1 LICSACTYDNP
12 ENARFCNECG
22 AALAREAA
30 CASCG
35 AVNPAGAKFCS
46 ECGASAS
53 AAASGT
59 PTPTPAPSPT
69 LPSSFAGGRYTV
81 QRFLGEGGR
90 KRVYLAHDTKLDRDV
105 AVAIIKTDGLDADGL
120 TRVRREAQAM
130 GRLGDHPHIV
140 TIHDVGDDGGPGGQR
155 RPYIVSQY
163 MAGGAV
169 DALEHPIALDRTLE
183 IAKGVCRGL
192 VHAHEHTIVHRD
204 LKPGNVWLAAD
215 GTAKI
220 GDFGLAVALDRSR
233 LTMAGMLVGT
243 VAYMPPEQAL
253 GGEATPRADLYS
265 LGCMLYEMVTGRPPF
280 VGDDPTAVISQHINQ
295 PPVAPSWLTE
305 SCPPELEELILRLLA
320 KDPGAR
326 PESAADVLSALGRV
340 DPAQKSASHSE
351 SNVLDRLARGVFVG
365 RDGELERLRKAFDEA
380 FVGRG
385 SMVMLVGEPGIGKTR
400 AAQELETYAR
410 MRGAQVLW
418 GRAHESSGAPAYWPW
433 MQVGNSY
440 TSSNDPTLL
449 NDDMQGKAPE
459 LVRLFPWL
467 RQGLNVG
474 EPEQLADPEAAQ
486 FRLFDAYATFVR
498 AMSNRAPLLI
508 ALDDL
513 HWADKP
519 SLLLLEY
526 VARELARLRVLIVC
540 TYRDTDLSRTHPLS
554 EALAVLNR
562 EAGFQRVVLRGLSR
576 DEVAGYISAVANVT
590 PKPELLDRIFEETE
604 GNPFFLSEVVNLLTQ
619 EGKLTESVSDI
630 AVPDGVREALGRRLD
645 RISEE
650 ANELLQ
656 VAAVV
661 GREFAYDMLTLL
673 GERDEDTLLRLIEEA
688 LEARVIEEMG
698 QPGRYRFTH
707 ALMQETLLDE
717 LSTTRRV
724 RIHGQVGEALE
735 RRWGARADERAT
747 RLAVHFVEAAML
759 SPRHAARAV
768 HYAKLAAQQA
778 EAQFAWDVAARHYES
793 CLALVS
799 EAEDA
804 LGEDE
809 AALLTALGVCARS
822 DGEWRAG
829 WRSLMRAITIH
840 GERGD
845 VVSLARATLEAL
857 LIDAPPARQLALIQ
871 DALAALGDG
880 DPYLEARLLGRLT
893 YPSWEDTLG
902 MEEVSRFR
910 QRAEAL
916 ADAHGFEDVKAQLSA
931 NDAARSFGLGD
942 FERAAALNGQAY
954 ELFARLGRPNE
965 AAQSLFTRANNILMQ
980 GRLDEGKAAMER
992 AFAYGREHHIRWF
1005 EDNGAALL
1013 AALMVA
1019 RCDFAG
1025 FEALAE
1031 ERAGDVG
1038 YPIPLLKAWRAQA
1051 EGDHERA
1058 LSLLPDPAVAG
1069 GFPFYL
1075 RHILSARARVMFNA
1089 GRVEQAQ
1096 QEFLRLRETMEGVQ
1110 GPIGFDYLDEAL
1122 PHLADDTFIE
1132 AYETRR
1138 RRFIDAPTPWVYDTI
1153 AGGCSLRVFADVV
1166 LHRGLVDEAAEHYQR
1181 SLEWCERERLP
1192 IEAGRCLQG
1201 LAEVAD
1207 RRGERAEALQLL
1219 DRAAALFQ
1227 QHGARLYLDRV
1238 IARKLDLQGISSSDI
1253 HTSIDAVAAA
1263 VQTQHP
1269 DLRPQAAPDGTVTIM
1284 FSDIEG
1290 STEKT
1295 EQLGDTKWMEV
1306 LRGHNAIIREQLK
1319 AHDGFEVKSEGDGFM
1334 LAFQSARKAI
1344 QCAIDIQK
1352 AMSATPVGAHHD
1364 APGAGET
1371 PSPDHPEEAKGHLEG
1386 QIRVRMGLHTG
1397 EVIKEGDDFFG
1408 KHVNLAA
1415 RVAGKASG
1423 GEILASALLRELTAS
1438 GGDIA
1443 FGEPRTVEF
1452 KGLTGEH
1459 QVWPV
1464 EWVES

>member
-1 LICSACTYDNP
+1 LRCPSCNHENRQGATFCEGCGASLALVCSKCQAQLRSS
-12 ENARFCNECG
+12 ARFCD
-22 AALAREAA
+22 
-30 CASCG
+30 SCG
-35 AVNPAGAKFCS
+35 QGVDEPS
-46 ECGASAS
+46 VQD
-53 AAASGT
+53 
-59 PTPTPAPSPT
+59 APIPVRSPT
-69 LPSSFAGGRYTV
+69 LPASFANGRYTV
-81 QRFLGEGGR
+81 KRFLGEGGR
-90 KRVYLAHDTKLDRDV
+90 KKVYLAHDEKLDRDV
-105 AVAIIKTDGLDADGL
+105 AVAVIKTEGLDAGGL

-140 TIHDVGDDGGPGGQR
+140 TIHDVGDDQGQ
-155 RPYIVSQY
+155 PYIVSQY

-169 DALEHPIALDRTLE
+169 DALDHPIPLEQTLE

-192 VHAHEHTIVHRD
+192 AHAHANGIVHRD

-220 GDFGLAVALDRSR
+220 GDFGLAVSLDRSR

-253 GGEATPRADLYS
+253 GGETTPRADLYS

-280 VGDDPTAVISQHINQ
+280 VGNDPTAVISQHINQ
-295 PPVAPSWLTE
+295 PPVAPSWLSE
-305 SCPPELEELILRLLA
+305 HCPPELEEVILRLLA
-320 KDPGAR
+320 KDPGER
-326 PESAADVLSALGRV
+326 PETAADVLSALERV

-365 RDGELERLRKAFDEA
+365 RERELDRLRKAFDEA
-380 FVGRG
+380 FAGRG

-433 MQVGNSY
+433 MQVGNTY
-440 TSSNDPTLL
+440 SSANDPALL
-449 NDDMQGKAPE
+449 ADDMQGKGPE

-526 VARELARLRVLIVC
+526 VARELARMRVLIVC

-576 DEVAGYISAVANVT
+576 EEVGGYISAVANLT

-661 GREFAYDMLTLL
+661 GREFPYETLTLL
-673 GERDEDTLLRLIEEA
+673 GERGEDTLLGLIEEA

-735 RRWGARADERAT
+735 KRWGARADERAT
-747 RLAVHFVEAAML
+747 RLAVHFVEAAMV

-768 HYAKLAAQQA
+768 HYAKLAGQQA

-799 EAEDA
+799 EAADA

-809 AALLTALGVCARS
+809 AALLTRLGICSRN

-829 WRSLMRAITIH
+829 WRSLMRAVSLYR
-840 GERGD
+840 ERGD
-845 VVSLARATLEAL
+845 TAGMARSTLEAL
-857 LIDAPPARQLALIQ
+857 LIDAPPARQFALIQ
-871 DALAALGDG
+871 DALAGLGDG
-880 DPYLEARLLGRLT
+880 EPYLEAQLLARLSYGDLGEHLVAG
-893 YPSWEDTLG
+893 EG
-902 MEEVSRFR
+902 KGIA
-910 QRAEAL
+910 QRATQL
-916 ADAHGFEDVKAQLSA
+916 AEAHGFQDVQAMLLAGDGVRAFAAGDYDRSVALS
-931 NDAARSFGLGD
+931 
-942 FERAAALNGQAY
+942 GQAY
-954 ELFARLGRPNE
+954 ELFARLGRPTE
-965 AAQSLFTRANNILMQ
+965 AARALFFGASYILVS
-980 GRLDEGKAAMER
+980 GRLDEGKVAMER
-992 AFAYGREHHIRWF
+992 AFDYAHEHHIRWF
-1005 EDNGAALL
+1005 EDNSAAML
-1013 AALMVA
+1013 AAVMVA
-1019 RCDFAG
+1019 RCDFTG
-1025 FEALAE
+1025 FETLAE
-1031 ERAGDVG
+1031 ERASDVS
-1038 YPIPLLKAWRAQA
+1038 YPIPLLKAWRA
-1051 EGDHERA
+1051 EVRGDHQRA
-1058 LSLLPDPAVAG
+1058 MTLLPDPAVAG
-1069 GFPFYL
+1069 GFPLYL
-1075 RHILSARARVMFNA
+1075 SHILAGRARVMFNA
-1089 GRVEQAQ
+1089 SRIEDAQ
-1096 QEFLRLRETMEGVQ
+1096 QEFTKVREAMTATGSAAIYDGVSIQ
-1110 GPIGFDYLDEAL
+1110 INALNLLDEAL
-1122 PHLADDTFIE
+1122 PHLADDVFME
-1132 AYETRR
+1132 AAEKFARGR
-1138 RRFIDAPTPWVYDTI
+1138 VGAPTFDLITARCHGRI
-1153 AGGCSLRVFADVV
+1153 DGDIL
-1166 LHRGLVDEAAEHYQR
+1166 LNRGSVDEAAEAYRQ

-1201 LAEVAD
+1201 LAEVSE
-1207 RRGERAEALQLL
+1207 RRGDVAEALQLL

-1238 IARKLDLQGISSSDI
+1238 ITRKLELQGIASIDT
-1253 HTSIDAVAAA
+1253 HTSIDRVTASVERERPEIS
-1263 VQTQHP
+1263 VHP
-1269 DLRPQAAPDGTVTIM
+1269 APDGTVTIM

-1290 STEKT
+1290 STAMADR
-1295 EQLGDTKWMEV
+1295 LGDKRFMEV
-1306 LRGHNAIIREQLK
+1306 LREHNAIVREQVK
-1319 AHDGFEVKSEGDGFM
+1319 AHGGFEVKSEGDGFM
-1334 LAFQSARKAI
+1334 VAFQSAGKALA
-1344 QCAIDIQK
+1344 CASAIQK
-1352 AMSATPVGAHHD
+1352 ALLARNDSTAEPV
-1364 APGAGET
+1364 
-1371 PSPDHPEEAKGHLEG
+1371 K
-1386 QIRVRMGLHTG
+1386 VRMGLHAG
-1397 EVIKEGDDFFG
+1397 EVIKEGEDFFG
-1408 KHVNLAA
+1408 RNVIMAA
-1415 RVAGKASG
+1415 RVASQANG
-1423 GEILASALLRELTAS
+1423 GEILASSVLKALLS
-1438 GGDIA
+1438 GSEVTWGSS
-1443 FGEPRTVEF
+1443 RTVAL
-1452 KGLTGEH
+1452 KGLSGEH
-1459 QVWPV
+1459 EIWAV
-1464 EWVES
+1464 EWS

>member
-1 LICSACTYDNP
+1 LSADP
-12 ENARFCNECG
+12 G
-22 AALAREAA
+22 AARR
-30 CASCG
+30 
-35 AVNPAGAKFCS
+35 
-46 ECGASAS
+46 
-53 AAASGT
+53 
-59 PTPTPAPSPT
+59 PTPQPSPA
-69 LPSSFAGGRYTV
+69 LPASFAGGRYEV
-81 QRFLGEGGR
+81 RRFLGEGGR

-105 AVAIIKTDGLDADGL
+105 AVAVIKTEGLDADGL

-140 TIHDVGDDGGPGGQR
+140 TIHDVGDESGQ
-155 RPYIVSQY
+155 PYIVSQY

-169 DALEHPIALDRTLE
+169 DALKHPIALEQTLE

-192 VHAHEHTIVHRD
+192 AHAHANGIVHRD

-220 GDFGLAVALDRSR
+220 GDFGLAVSLDRSR

-253 GGEATPRADLYS
+253 GGETTQRADLYS

-305 SCPPELEELILRLLA
+305 SCPPELEEVILRLLA
-320 KDPGAR
+320 KDPGER
-326 PESAADVLSALGRV
+326 PESAADVLSALERV

-365 RDGELERLRKAFDEA
+365 RDRELDRLRKAFDEA
-380 FVGRG
+380 FAGRG

-433 MQVGNSY
+433 TQVGNNY
-440 TSSNDPTLL
+440 ASSNDLTLL
-449 NDDMQGKAPE
+449 TDDMQGKGPE

-486 FRLFDAYATFVR
+486 FRFFDAYASFVR

-576 DEVAGYISAVANVT
+576 DEVAAYIRAVANLT

-661 GREFAYDMLTLL
+661 GREFAYDTLTLL
-673 GERDEDTLLRLIEEA
+673 GERDEDALLRLIEEA

-809 AALLTALGVCARS
+809 AALLTSLGMCSRN

-829 WRSLMRAITIH
+829 WRSLMRAISIH
-840 GERGD
+840 RERGNAAGM
-845 VVSLARATLEAL
+845 ARVTLEAL
-857 LIDAPPARQLALIQ
+857 LIDAPPARELALIQ

-880 DPYLEARLLGRLT
+880 DPYLEARLLARLT
-893 YPSWEDTLG
+893 SREYAKALGTEDGTS
-902 MEEVSRFR
+902 VR
-910 QRAEAL
+910 QRASAL
-916 ADAHGFEDVKAQLSA
+916 VDAHGFEDVQAQLLAS
-931 NDAARSFGLGD
+931 DAS
-942 FERAAALNGQAY
+942 RAAAVRDFDRAADLYGQAY
-954 ELFARLGRPNE
+954 ESFARLSRPPE
-965 AAQSLFTRANNILMQ
+965 AARMLFSRATYVLIP
-980 GRLDEGKAAMER
+980 GRLDEGKAAAER
-992 AFAYGREHHIRWF
+992 AFAYAREHHIRWF
-1005 EDNGAALL
+1005 EDNSAAFL
-1013 AALMVA
+1013 AALMIA

-1025 FEALAE
+1025 FETLAE
-1031 ERAGDVG
+1031 DRAGDVS
-1038 YPIPLLKAWRAQA
+1038 YPIPLLKAWRAEV

-1058 LSLLPDPAVAG
+1058 LNLLPDPAIAG
-1069 GFPFYL
+1069 GFPLYL
-1075 RHILSARARVMFNA
+1075 SHILAARTRVMFNA
-1089 GRVEQAQ
+1089 GHIEQAR
-1096 QEFLRLRETMEGVQ
+1096 QEFTRMLEAMQGRLVTTEGTVL
-1110 GPIGFDYLDEAL
+1110 GYLDEAL
-1122 PHLADDTFIE
+1122 PHLADDAIMDE
-1132 AYETRR
+1132 AMRR
-1138 RRFIDAPTPWVYDTI
+1138 WRDAPTPTFYDLV
-1153 AGGCSLRVFADVV
+1153 AARCSDRIFADIA
-1166 LHRGLVDEAAEHYQR
+1166 LHRGLVDDAAESYRR
-1181 SLEWCERERLP
+1181 SLAWCERERLP

-1201 LAEVAD
+1201 LAEVSE

-1238 IARKLDLQGISSSDI
+1238 IARKLELQGISSSDI
-1253 HTSIDAVAAA
+1253 HTSIDRVTAS
-1263 VQTQHP
+1263 VQRERPEISVHP
-1269 DLRPQAAPDGTVTIM
+1269 APDGTVTIM

-1290 STEKT
+1290 STQLT
-1295 EQLGDTKWMEV
+1295 ERLGDQRWMDV
-1306 LRGHNAIIREQLK
+1306 LREHNTIVREQLK
-1319 AHDGFEVKSEGDGFM
+1319 SHDGFEVKSEGDGFM
-1334 LAFQSARKAI
+1334 VAFQSAGKALA
-1344 QCAIDIQK
+1344 CASAIQK
-1352 AMSATPVGAHHD
+1352 ALAVRNARVGAPPGVGGGVGGA
-1364 APGAGET
+1364 APRGGTGT
-1371 PSPDHPEEAKGHLEG
+1371 PSFEPV
-1386 QIRVRMGLHTG
+1386 RVRIGLHAG
-1397 EVIKEGDDFFG
+1397 EVIKEGEDFFG
-1408 KHVNLAA
+1408 RNVIMAA
-1415 RVAGKASG
+1415 RVASQASG
-1423 GEILASALLRELTAS
+1423 GEILTSAVLKALLQGSDVTWGPSRVVAL
-1438 GGDIA
+1438 
-1443 FGEPRTVEF
+1443 
-1452 KGLTGEH
+1452 KGLSGEH
-1459 QVWPV
+1459 EIWAV
-1464 EWVES
+1464 EWAS

>member
-1 LICSACTYDNP
+1 
-12 ENARFCNECG
+12 
-22 AALAREAA
+22 
-30 CASCG
+30 
-35 AVNPAGAKFCS
+35 V
-46 ECGASAS
+46 
-53 AAASGT
+53 
-59 PTPTPAPSPT
+59 
-69 LPSSFAGGRYTV
+69 GGRYAV
-81 QRFLGEGGR
+81 KGFLGEGGR

-105 AVAIIKTDGLDADGL
+105 AVAIIKTDGLDAGGL

-140 TIHDVGDDGGPGGQR
+140 TIHDVGDESGQ
-155 RPYIVSQY
+155 PYIVSQY

-169 DALEHPIALDRTLE
+169 DALEHPIPLERTLE

-192 VHAHEHTIVHRD
+192 AHAHANGIVHRD

-253 GGEATPRADLYS
+253 GGEATQRADFYS
-265 LGCMLYEMVTGRPPF
+265 LGCMLYEMITGRPPF
-280 VGDDPTAVISQHINQ
+280 VGNDPTAVISQHINQ

-305 SCPPELEELILRLLA
+305 HCPPELEEVILRLLA
-320 KDPGAR
+320 KDPGER
-326 PESAADVLSALGRV
+326 PESAADVLSALERV

-365 RDGELERLRKAFDEA
+365 RERELDRLRKAFDEA
-380 FVGRG
+380 FSGRG

-433 MQVGNSY
+433 MQVGNNY
-440 TSSNDPTLL
+440 ASSNDLTLL
-449 NDDMQGKAPE
+449 IPDMQEKGPE

-498 AMSNRAPLLI
+498 AISNRAPLLI

-576 DEVAGYISAVANVT
+576 EEVAGYINAVANLT

-661 GREFAYDMLTLL
+661 GREFPYDTLTLL
-673 GERDEDTLLRLIEEA
+673 GERNDDALLRLIEEA

-747 RLAVHFVEAAML
+747 RLAVHFVEAAMV

-778 EAQFAWDVAARHYES
+778 EAQFAWDVAARHYEH

-809 AALLTALGVCARS
+809 AALLTALGICSRN

-829 WRSLMRAITIH
+829 WRSLMRAISIYR
-840 GERGD
+840 ERGD
-845 VVSLARATLEAL
+845 AANMAHVTLEAL

-871 DALAALGDG
+871 DALAVLGDG
-880 DPYLEARLLGRLT
+880 DPSLEARLLGCLT
-893 YPSWEDTLG
+893 SPEFAALVDKETG
-902 MEEVSRFR
+902 RAAE
-910 QRAEAL
+910 QRAAAL
-916 ADAHGFEDVKAQLSA
+916 ADAHGLEDVKAQLLV
-931 NDAARSFGLGD
+931 NDASRSFGLAE
-942 FERAAALNGQAY
+942 FERSAALYGQGY

-965 AAQSLFTRANNILMQ
+965 AAKSLWFGATSFLVA
-980 GRLDEGKAAMER
+980 GRLDEGKEATEQT
-992 AFAYGREHHIRWF
+992 FAYAREHRIRWF
-1005 EDNGAALL
+1005 ENNSAAYL
-1013 AALMVA
+1013 AGLMVA
-1019 RCDFAG
+1019 RCDFTG

-1038 YPIPLLKAWRAQA
+1038 YPIPLLKAWRAQVA
-1051 EGDHERA
+1051 GDHERA
-1058 LSLLPDPAVAG
+1058 LNLLPDPAVAG
-1069 GFPFYL
+1069 GFPMYL
-1075 RHILSARARVMFNA
+1075 SHILGARARVMLNA
-1089 GRVEQAQ
+1089 GRVEEAR
-1096 QEFLRLRETMEGVQ
+1096 QEFTRLREVPQATSSVSEL
-1110 GPIGFDYLDEAL
+1110 DYLDEAL
-1122 PHLADDTFIE
+1122 PHLADDAFIE
-1132 AYETRR
+1132 AAEKLLHRGHT
-1138 RRFIDAPTPWVYDTI
+1138 AATPALYDPI
-1153 AGGCSLRVFADVV
+1153 AAMCTDRIFADIV
-1166 LHRGLVDEAAEHYQR
+1166 LHRGSVDEAAEHYQR
-1181 SLEWCERERLP
+1181 SLAWCERERLP

-1201 LAEVAD
+1201 LAEVSEC
-1207 RRGERAEALQLL
+1207 RGERAEALQLL

-1238 IARKLDLQGISSSDI
+1238 IARKLDLQGIASSDI
-1253 HTSIDAVAAA
+1253 HTSIDAVAAS
-1263 VQTQHP
+1263 VQRERPEISVHP
-1269 DLRPQAAPDGTVTIM
+1269 APDGTVTIM

-1290 STEKT
+1290 STAIADR
-1295 EQLGDTKWMEV
+1295 LGDKRFMEV
-1306 LRGHNAIIREQLK
+1306 LREHNAIIRKQVK
-1319 AHDGFEVKSEGDGFM
+1319 SHGGFEVKSEGDGFM
-1334 LAFQSARKAI
+1334 VAFQSAGKALACATAI
-1344 QCAIDIQK
+1344 QKVLAERNE
-1352 AMSATPVGAHHD
+1352 SAEEPV
-1364 APGAGET
+1364 
-1371 PSPDHPEEAKGHLEG
+1371 K
-1386 QIRVRMGLHTG
+1386 VRMGLHAG
-1397 EVIKEGDDFFG
+1397 EVIKEGEDFFG
-1408 KHVNLAA
+1408 RNVIMAA
-1415 RVAGKASG
+1415 RVASQAHG
-1423 GEILASALLRELTAS
+1423 GEILASSVLKALVEGS
-1438 GGDIA
+1438 DVSW
-1443 FGEPRTVEF
+1443 GEKRTVPL
-1452 KGLTGEH
+1452 KGLSGEH
-1459 QVWPV
+1459 EIWAVNW
-1464 EWVES
+1464 SSL

>member
-1 LICSACTYDNP
+1 MRCVSCGHDNP
-12 ENARFCNECG
+12 GEASFCMKCGAKVESGCPECG
-22 AALAREAA
+22 KSNVPEAA
-30 CASCG
+30 FCISCG
-35 AVNPAGAKFCS
+35 ASLTPAPRPAP
-46 ECGASAS
+46 ASAP
-53 AAASGT
+53 T
-59 PTPTPAPSPT
+59 PTPTPA
-69 LPSSFAGGRYTV
+69 LPASFAGGRYDV
-81 QRFLGEGGR
+81 RSFLGEGGR
-90 KRVYLAHDTKLDRDV
+90 KKVYLAHDTKLERDV
-105 AVAIIKTDGLDADGL
+105 AVSVIKTEGLDSDGL

-140 TIHDVGDDGGPGGQR
+140 TIHDVGDDHGQ
-155 RPYIVSQY
+155 PYIVSQY

-169 DALEHPIALDRTLE
+169 DALEHPIPLERTLE

-192 VHAHEHTIVHRD
+192 AHAHSNGVVHRD

-253 GGEATPRADLYS
+253 GGETTQRADLYS

-280 VGDDPTAVISQHINQ
+280 VGNDPTAVISQHINQ
-295 PPVAPSWLTE
+295 PPVAPSWLSE
-305 SCPPELEELILRLLA
+305 SCPPELEEVILRLLA

-326 PESAADVLSALGRV
+326 PESAADVMSALERV

-365 RDGELERLRKAFDEA
+365 RERELDRLRKAFDEA
-380 FVGRG
+380 FAGRG

-410 MRGAQVLW
+410 MRGGQVLW

-440 TSSNDPTLL
+440 TSANDPTVLTP
-449 NDDMQGKAPE
+449 DMQGKAPE

-467 RQGLNVG
+467 RDVQNVA

-498 AMSNRAPLLI
+498 AMSNQAPLLI

-526 VARELARLRVLIVC
+526 VARELARMRALIVC

-576 DEVAGYISAVANVT
+576 EEVADYITAVANLT

-673 GERDEDTLLRLIEEA
+673 GDRDADTLLRLIEEA

-698 QPGRYRFTH
+698 QAGRYRFTH

-735 RRWGARADERAT
+735 KRWGARADERAT

-778 EAQFAWDVAARHYES
+778 EAQFAWDVAARHYEH

-799 EAEDA
+799 EAADA

-809 AALLTALGVCARS
+809 AALLTRLGICSRN
-822 DGEWRAG
+822 DGEWRGG
-829 WRSLMRAITIH
+829 WRSLMRAISLYRD
-840 GERGD
+840 RGD
-845 VVSLARATLEAL
+845 ATGLARVTLEAL
-857 LIDAPPARQLALIQ
+857 LIYAPLPRQFALIQ
-871 DALAALGDG
+871 DALAALGEG
-880 DPYLEARLLGRLT
+880 DPYLQARLFSHLT
-893 YPSWEDTLG
+893 GPEFDTMG
-902 MEEVSRFR
+902 DMETGLAA
-910 QRAEAL
+910 QRAAAL
-916 ADAHGFEDVKAQLSA
+916 ADTHAFEDVKARLLA
-931 NDAARSFGLGD
+931 TDAARAFFGGD
-942 FERAAALNGQAY
+942 FDRAAALHGQAN
-954 ELFARLGRPNE
+954 ELFARLGRPAE
-965 AAQSLFTRANNILMQ
+965 AAEALWYRANAILSP
-980 GRLDEGKAAMER
+980 GRLDEGKAAMEQ
-992 AFAYGREHHIRWF
+992 AFAYAREHHIRWY
-1005 EDNGAALL
+1005 ENNSAALL
-1013 AALMVA
+1013 ATLMVA

-1025 FEALAE
+1025 FETLAE
-1031 ERAGDVG
+1031 ARAADVG
-1038 YPIPLLKAWRAQA
+1038 YPIPLLQA
-1051 EGDHERA
+1051 RLAEMQGEHERA
-1058 LSLLPDPAVAG
+1058 LNLLPDPAVAG
-1069 GFPFYL
+1069 GFPMYL
-1075 RHILSARARVMFNA
+1075 CHVLSGRARVLFNA
-1089 GRVEQAQ
+1089 GRVEQAR
-1096 QEFLRLRETMEGVQ
+1096 QEFTRLREVMQGSPTSRTYDGVALD
-1110 GPIGFDYLDEAL
+1110 GGSVVFGYLDEAL
-1122 PHLADDTFIE
+1122 PHLADDAFIE
-1132 AYETRR
+1132 AVAQNLTRWQ
-1138 RRFIDAPTPWVYDTI
+1138 DTPTPAMYDTL
-1153 AGGCSLRVFADVV
+1153 GGTSSQRVYADVL
-1166 LHRGLVDEAAEHYQR
+1166 LHRGLVDEAAEAYRR

-1192 IEAGRCLQG
+1192 IETGRCLQG
-1201 LAEVAD
+1201 LAEVAE
-1207 RRGERAEALQLL
+1207 RRGDRAEALQNL

-1227 QHGARLYLDRV
+1227 QHGARLYLNRV
-1238 IARKLDLQGISSSDI
+1238 IARKLELQGI
-1253 HTSIDAVAAA
+1253 TSIDVNTSIDRLTAS
-1263 VQTQHP
+1263 VQSERPEISVHP
-1269 DLRPQAAPDGTVTIM
+1269 APDGTVTIM

-1290 STEKT
+1290 STQLT
-1295 EQLGDTKWMEV
+1295 ERLGDKAWMEV
-1306 LRGHNAIIREQLK
+1306 LREHNAIVREPLK
-1319 AHDGFEVKSEGDGFM
+1319 VHGGFEVKSEGDGFM
-1334 LAFQSARKAI
+1334 IAFQSARGGVDCAVEI
-1344 QCAIDIQK
+1344 QRALAARNQT
-1352 AMSATPVGAHHD
+1352 AAEPV
-1364 APGAGET
+1364 
-1371 PSPDHPEEAKGHLEG
+1371 S
-1386 QIRVRMGLHTG
+1386 VRMGLHAG
-1397 EVIKEGDDFFG
+1397 EMVKEGQDFFG
-1408 KHVNLAA
+1408 KNVIMAN
-1415 RVAGKASG
+1415 RVAGQAKG
-1423 GEILASALLRELTAS
+1423 GEILTSGALKSLVPGSEVAW
-1438 GGDIA
+1438 
-1443 FGEPRTVEF
+1443 GEKRTVAL
-1452 KGLTGEH
+1452 KGLSGEH
-1459 QVWPV
+1459 EVWAV
-1464 EWVES
+1464 EWSK

>member
-1 LICSACTYDNP
+1 VVK
-12 ENARFCNECG
+12 G
-22 AALAREAA
+22 
-30 CASCG
+30 
-35 AVNPAGAKFCS
+35 
-46 ECGASAS
+46 
-53 AAASGT
+53 
-59 PTPTPAPSPT
+59 
-69 LPSSFAGGRYTV
+69 
-81 QRFLGEGGR
+81 FLGEGGR
-90 KRVYLAHDTKLDRDV
+90 KKVYLAHDEKLDRDV
-105 AVAIIKTDGLDADGL
+105 AVAMIKTDGLDADGL

-140 TIHDVGDDGGPGGQR
+140 TIHDVGDDQGQ
-155 RPYIVSQY
+155 PYIVSQY

-169 DALEHPIALDRTLE
+169 DALEHPIPLERTLG
-183 IAKGVCRGL
+183 IAKGACRGL
-192 VHAHEHTIVHRD
+192 AHAHANGIVHRD

-253 GGEATPRADLYS
+253 GGETTPRADLYS

-280 VGDDPTAVISQHINQ
+280 VGNDPTAVISQHINQ

-305 SCPPELEELILRLLA
+305 SCPPELEEVILRLLA

-326 PESAADVLSALGRV
+326 PESAADVLSALERV

-365 RDGELERLRKAFDEA
+365 RERELDRLRKAFDEA
-380 FVGRG
+380 LSGRG

-433 MQVGNSY
+433 MQVGNSFA
-440 TSSNDPTLL
+440 SSNDLTLL
-449 NDDMQGKAPE
+449 IPDMQNKGPE

-467 RQGLNVG
+467 RQGLNVA

-486 FRLFDAYATFVR
+486 FRFFDAYATFVR

-513 HWADKP
+513 HWADKT

-526 VARELARLRVLIVC
+526 VARELARMRVLIVC

-562 EAGFQRVVLRGLSR
+562 EAGFQRVVLRGLTR
-576 DEVAGYISAVANVT
+576 EEVADYIRAVANLT
-590 PKPELLDRIFEETE
+590 PKPELADRIFEETE

-673 GERDEDTLLRLIEEA
+673 GERDEDALLHLIEEA

-698 QPGRYRFTH
+698 QAGRYRFTH

-747 RLAVHFVEAAML
+747 RLAVHFVEAAMV

-768 HYAKLAAQQA
+768 RYAKLAAQQA
-778 EAQFAWDVAARHYES
+778 EAQFAWDVAARHYEH

-809 AALLTALGVCARS
+809 AALLTALGISSRN

-829 WRSLMRAITIH
+829 WRSLMRAVSLYK
-840 GERGD
+840 ERGD
-845 VVSLARATLEAL
+845 AASAARSTLEAL
-857 LIDAPPARQLALIQ
+857 LIDAPPARQIALIQ
-871 DALAALGDG
+871 DALSVLGDG
-880 DPYLEARLLGRLT
+880 EPYLEARLLGSL
-893 YPSWEDTLG
+893 SGWVVSLG
-902 MEEVSRFR
+902 AEEADSAR
-910 QRAEAL
+910 QRAAAL
-916 ADAHGFEDVKAQLSA
+916 ADAHGFEDVQAQLLA
-931 NDAARSFGLGD
+931 TDASRAFSLAE
-942 FERAAALNGQAY
+942 FERAAALNQQAHQ
-954 ELFARLGRPNE
+954 LFARLGRPNE
-965 AAQSLFTRANNILMQ
+965 AAQALFFRANSVLVP
-980 GRLDEGKAAMER
+980 GLLDEGKAAMEQ
-992 AFAYGREHHIRWF
+992 AFAYAREHHIRWY
-1005 EDNGAALL
+1005 ENNSAALL
-1013 AALMVA
+1013 AALMIA

-1038 YPIPLLKAWRAQA
+1038 YPIPLLKAWRAEV
-1051 EGDHERA
+1051 EGDHEGA
-1058 LSLLPDPAVAG
+1058 LNLLPDPAVAG
-1069 GFPFYL
+1069 GFPVYL
-1075 RHILSARARVMFNA
+1075 SHILAARARVNFNA
-1089 GRVEQAQ
+1089 GRIAQAR
-1096 QEFLRLRETMEGVQ
+1096 QEFTRLREVLEGIT
-1110 GPIGFDYLDEAL
+1110 GGGAPDYLDEAL
-1122 PHLADDTFIE
+1122 PHLADDALIE
-1132 AYETRR
+1132 ATEKNMRR
-1138 RRFIDAPTPWVYDTI
+1138 WHEAATLSFFDPIV
-1153 AGGCSLRVFADVV
+1153 GCCTHRIFADIL
-1166 LHRGLVDEAAEHYQR
+1166 LHRGLVDEAGECHRR
-1181 SLEWCERERLP
+1181 SLAWCEREGLP

-1201 LAEVAD
+1201 LAEVAE

-1238 IARKLDLQGISSSDI
+1238 IAKKVDLQGISSSDMS
-1253 HTSIDAVAAA
+1253 TSIDRVTAS
-1263 VQTQHP
+1263 VQRDRPEISVHP
-1269 DLRPQAAPDGTVTIM
+1269 APDGTVTIM

-1290 STEKT
+1290 STQLT
-1295 EQLGDTKWMEV
+1295 ERLGDKAWMEV
-1306 LRGHNAIIREQLK
+1306 LKEHNAIVRKQIK
-1319 AHDGFEVKSEGDGFM
+1319 AHSGFEVKSEGDGFM
-1334 LAFQSARKAI
+1334 VAFQSAGKALV
-1344 QCAIDIQK
+1344 CASAIQK
-1352 AMSATPVGAHHD
+1352 ALAGRNTRVGASLGD
-1364 APGAGET
+1364 GGGEGGAAPGAGAGE
-1371 PSPDHPEEAKGHLEG
+1371 KVM
-1386 QIRVRMGLHTG
+1386 VRMGLHAG
-1397 EVIKEGDDFFG
+1397 EVIKEGEDFFG
-1408 KHVNLAA
+1408 RNVIMAA
-1415 RVAGKASG
+1415 RVAAQAKG
-1423 GEILASALLRELTAS
+1423 GEILVSAVLKALVQGS
-1438 GGDIA
+1438 DIPWGDS
-1443 FGEPRTVEF
+1443 RTVAL
-1452 KGLTGEH
+1452 KGLSGEH
-1459 QVWPV
+1459 EIWAV
-1464 EWVES
+1464 EWDSR

>member
-1 LICSACTYDNP
+1 MCRAPLA
-12 ENARFCNECG
+12 G
-22 AALAREAA
+22 AEAA
-30 CASCG
+30 PPPS
-35 AVNPAGAKFCS
+35 
-46 ECGASAS
+46 
-53 AAASGT
+53 T
-59 PTPTPAPSPT
+59 PTPKPAPSPA
-69 LPSSFAGGRYTV
+69 LPASFAGGRYV
-81 QRFLGEGGR
+81 VKGFLGEGGR
-90 KRVYLAHDTKLDRDV
+90 KKVYLAHDEKLDRDV
-105 AVAIIKTDGLDADGL
+105 AVAVIKTEGLDAGGL
-120 TRVRREAQAM
+120 ARVRREAQAM

-140 TIHDVGDDGGPGGQR
+140 TIHDVGDDQGQ
-155 RPYIVSQY
+155 PYIVSQY

-169 DALEHPIALDRTLE
+169 DALEHPIPLERTLE

-192 VHAHEHTIVHRD
+192 AHAHANGVVHRD

-253 GGEATPRADLYS
+253 GGETTPRADLYS

-280 VGDDPTAVISQHINQ
+280 VGNDPTAVISQHINQ
-295 PPVAPSWLTE
+295 PPVAPSWLSE
-305 SCPPELEELILRLLA
+305 QCPPELEEVILRLLA
-320 KDPGAR
+320 KDPRER
-326 PESAADVLSALGRV
+326 PESAADVVSALECV

-365 RDGELERLRKAFDEA
+365 RERELDRLRKAFDEA
-380 FVGRG
+380 FAGRG

-400 AAQELETYAR
+400 VAQELETYAR

-433 MQVGNSY
+433 MQVGNTY
-440 TSSNDPTLL
+440 SSANDPALL
-449 NDDMQGKAPE
+449 ADDMQGKGPE

-526 VARELARLRVLIVC
+526 VARELARMRVLIVC

-576 DEVAGYISAVANVT
+576 EEVGGYIRAVANLT

-673 GERDEDTLLRLIEEA
+673 GERDEDALLRLIEEA
-688 LEARVIEEMG
+688 LEARVIEEMD

-735 RRWGARADERAT
+735 KRWGARADERAT
-747 RLAVHFVEAAML
+747 RLAVHFVEAAMV

-768 HYAKLAAQQA
+768 HYAKLAGQQA

-799 EAEDA
+799 EAADA

-809 AALLTALGVCARS
+809 AALLTRLGICSRN

-829 WRSLMRAITIH
+829 WRSLMRAVSIYR
-840 GERGD
+840 ERGD
-845 VVSLARATLEAL
+845 APGVARVTLEAL
-857 LIDAPPARQLALIQ
+857 LIDAPYPRLFALIQ
-871 DALAALGDG
+871 DALAALGEG
-880 DPYLEARLLGRLT
+880 DPYLQARLLGRLT
-893 YPSWEDTLG
+893 SPEFAALG
-902 MEEVSRFR
+902 DQETGRAAA
-910 QRAEAL
+910 QRAAEL
-916 ADAHGFEDVKAQLSA
+916 ADTHGFEDVKAQLLM
-931 NDAARSFGLGD
+931 NNARKFSGLADFGQ
-942 FERAAALNGQAY
+942 AAALSGQAY

-965 AAQSLFTRANNILMQ
+965 AAESLFYLATYILVP

-992 AFAYGREHHIRWF
+992 SFAYAHEHHIRWY
-1005 EDNGAALL
+1005 EDNSAAML
-1013 AALMVA
+1013 AALTFA

-1025 FEALAE
+1025 FETLAE
-1031 ERAGDVG
+1031 ERAADVG
-1038 YPIPLLKAWRAQA
+1038 YPIPLLKAWRAEM

-1058 LSLLPDPAVAG
+1058 LNLLPDPAIAG
-1069 GFPFYL
+1069 GFPVYL
-1075 RHILSARARVMFNA
+1075 AHILAARARVLFNA
-1089 GRVEQAQ
+1089 GRVEQAR
-1096 QEFLRLRETMEGVQ
+1096 QEFTRLREVMQASPTAVIQDGVAMERSAT
-1110 GPIGFDYLDEAL
+1110 DYLDEAL
-1122 PHLADDTFIE
+1122 PHLADDAFLKAVEKNMGRWREAATPTF
-1132 AYETRR
+1132 
-1138 RRFIDAPTPWVYDTI
+1138 YDPI
-1153 AGGCSLRVFADVV
+1153 AGCCSYRIFADLAV
-1166 LHRGLVDEAAEHYQR
+1166 HRGSLDDAAERYRR
-1181 SLEWCERERLP
+1181 SLAWCERERLP

-1201 LAEVAD
+1201 LAEVSE
-1207 RRGERAEALQLL
+1207 RRGERAEALRLL

-1238 IARKLDLQGISSSDI
+1238 IARKLELQGISSIDA
-1253 HTSIDAVAAA
+1253 HTSIDRVTASVERERPAIS
-1263 VQTQHP
+1263 VHP
-1269 DLRPQAAPDGTVTIM
+1269 APDGTVTIM

-1295 EQLGDTKWMEV
+1295 DRLGDKAWMEV
-1306 LRGHNAIIREQLK
+1306 LREHNAIVRGQVK
-1319 AHDGFEVKSEGDGFM
+1319 AHSGFEVKSEGDGFM
-1334 LAFQSARKAI
+1334 VAFQSAGKALA
-1344 QCAIDIQK
+1344 CASAIQK
-1352 AMSATPVGAHHD
+1352 ALLARNDSAAEPV
-1364 APGAGET
+1364 
-1371 PSPDHPEEAKGHLEG
+1371 
-1386 QIRVRMGLHTG
+1386 RVRMGLHAG
-1397 EVIKEGDDFFG
+1397 EVIKEGEDFFG
-1408 KHVNLAA
+1408 RNVIMAA
-1415 RVAGKASG
+1415 RVASQANG
-1423 GEILASALLRELTAS
+1423 GEILTSGVVKALLS
-1438 GGDIA
+1438 GSDVSW
-1443 FGEPRTVEF
+1443 GESRMVAL
-1452 KGLTGEH
+1452 KGLSGEH
-1459 QVWPV
+1459 EIWAV
-1464 EWVES
+1464 EWSQA

>member
-1 LICSACTYDNP
+1 MKCSSCRHDNP
-12 ENARFCNECG
+12 AEAAFCMKCGTKVETGCPKCGKANVPEAAFCISCG
-22 AALAREAA
+22 AALAATPAA
-30 CASCG
+30 IA
-35 AVNPAGAKFCS
+35 
-46 ECGASAS
+46 
-53 AAASGT
+53 
-59 PTPTPAPSPT
+59 TPTPAPALPT
-69 LPSSFAGGRYTV
+69 AIANGRYTV

-105 AVAIIKTDGLDADGL
+105 AVALIKTEGLDEAGRSRL
-120 TRVRREAQAM
+120 KREAQAM

-140 TIHDVGDDGGPGGQR
+140 TVFDTGEETGPGGQR
-155 RPYIVSQY
+155 QPYIVSQY

-169 DALEHPIALDRTLE
+169 DAIEHPIALERTLE

-192 VHAHEHTIVHRD
+192 AHAHEHTIVHRD
-204 LKPGNVWLAAD
+204 LKPANVWLGAD

-253 GGEATPRADLYS
+253 GGDATPRADLYS

-305 SCPPELEELILRLLA
+305 SCPPELEELILRLLS
-320 KDPGAR
+320 KDPSER
-326 PESAADVLSALGRV
+326 PESAADVLSALERV
-340 DPAQKSASHSE
+340 DPAQKSASHSD

-365 RDGELERLRKAFDEA
+365 REGELDRLRKAFDEA
-380 FVGRG
+380 YAGRG

-433 MQVGNSY
+433 MQVGNNY
-440 TSSNDPTLL
+440 ASSNDLTLITP
-449 NDDMQGKAPE
+449 DMEGKGPE

-467 RQGLNVG
+467 RQGLNVA

-526 VARELARLRVLIVC
+526 VARELARMRVLIVC

-576 DEVAGYISAVANVT
+576 EEVAGYITAVANLT

-645 RISEE
+645 RISED

-673 GERDEDTLLRLIEEA
+673 GDRDEDTLLGLIEEA

-698 QPGRYRFTH
+698 QAGRYRFTH

-735 RRWGARADERAT
+735 KRWGARADERAT
-747 RLAVHFVEAAML
+747 RLAVHFVEAAMV

-793 CLALVS
+793 CLALVTD
-799 EAEDA
+799 AADA

-809 AALLTALGVCARS
+809 AALLAALGICSRN

-829 WRSLMRAITIH
+829 WRSLMRAISLY

-845 VVSLARATLEAL
+845 PAGVARVTLEAL
-857 LIDAPPARQLALIQ
+857 LIDAPPARQIALSQ
-871 DALAALGDG
+871 DALAALGDAE
-880 DPYLEARLLGRLT
+880 PYLEAQLLGALS
-893 YPSWEDTLG
+893 SWSNTLG
-902 MEEVSRFR
+902 DAEADRIR
-910 QRAEAL
+910 KRAAAL
-916 ADAHGFEDVKAQLSA
+916 ADAHGFEEVKAKLLAS
-931 NDAARSFGLGD
+931 DAGQAFTRAEFD
-942 FERAAALNGQAY
+942 RAAALNGQAY
-954 ELFARLGRPNE
+954 ELFAGLGRPNE
-965 AAQSLFTRANNILMQ
+965 AARALFARANAILMP
-980 GRLDEGKAAMER
+980 GRLDAGKAVLEQV
-992 AFAYGREHHIRWF
+992 FAYAHEHHIRWF
-1005 EDNGAALL
+1005 EENSAALL
-1013 AALMVA
+1013 GAIMVA

-1025 FEALAE
+1025 FERLAD
-1031 ERAGDVG
+1031 ERAGDVS
-1038 YPIPLLKAWRAQA
+1038 YPIPLLKAWRAEI
-1051 EGDHERA
+1051 EGDYDRA
-1058 LSLLPDPAVAG
+1058 VDLLPDPSVAG
-1069 GFPFYL
+1069 GFPMYL
-1075 RHILSARARVMFNA
+1075 SHILAGRARVMFNA
-1089 GRVEQAQ
+1089 GRIEEAR
-1096 QEFLRLRETMEGVQ
+1096 QEFTRLREIQ
-1110 GPIGFDYLDEAL
+1110 GSMPVANSAFGYLDEAL
-1122 PHLADDTFIE
+1122 PHFADDVFME
-1132 AYETRR
+1132 AAHTAISRLYGG
-1138 RRFIDAPTPWVYDTI
+1138 PTPWLYDAI
-1153 AGGCSLRVFADVV
+1153 AGHSIGRIVGDIA
-1166 LHRGLVDEAAEHYQR
+1166 LHRGLVDDAAEHYES
-1181 SLEWCERERLP
+1181 SLAWCEREGLP

-1201 LAEVAD
+1201 LAEVAE
-1207 RRGERAEALQLL
+1207 RRGDRAAALQLL

-1227 QHGARLYLDRV
+1227 QHGARLYLNRV
-1238 IARKLDLQGISSSDI
+1238 IAKKLDLQGISSTDVQ
-1253 HTSIDAVAAA
+1253 TSIDRVATV
-1263 VQTQHP
+1263 VQSQQP
-1269 DLRPQAAPDGTVTIM
+1269 DLRKQAAPDGTVTIM

-1295 EQLGDTKWMEV
+1295 AALGDTKWMEV
-1306 LRGHNAIIREQLK
+1306 LREHGGIIREQLK

-1344 QCAIDIQK
+1344 QCAI
-1352 AMSATPVGAHHD
+1352 AMQRAFQVHNEGTETPVR
-1364 APGAGET
+1364 T
-1371 PSPDHPEEAKGHLEG
+1371 
-1386 QIRVRMGLHTG
+1386 RMGLHTG

-1408 KHVNLAA
+1408 IHVNLAA
-1415 RVAGKASG
+1415 RVAGKADG
-1423 GEILASALLRELTAS
+1423 GEILVSSLLKDLAAS

-1443 FGEPRTVEF
+1443 FGDPRTVEF
-1452 KGLTGEH
+1452 KGIEGEQ

-1464 EWVES
+1464 EW

>member
-1 LICSACTYDNP
+1 MNCQSCASANP
-12 ENARFCNECG
+12 DGVKFCGECG
-22 AALAREAA
+22 AALKAA
-30 CASCG
+30 VICASC
-35 AVNPAGAKFCS
+35 ASANPPGVKFCH
-46 ECGASAS
+46 ECGAALS
-53 AAASGT
+53 AAPPTAAITQGAASSGPSHT
-59 PTPTPAPSPT
+59 PMPSPV
-69 LPSSFAGGRYTV
+69 LPGTFAAGRYLV

-105 AVAIIKTDGLDADGL
+105 AFALIKTEGLDADGVA
-120 TRVRREAQAM
+120 RVQREAQAM
-130 GRLGDHPHIV
+130 GLGDHPHIV
-140 TIHDVGDDGGPGGQR
+140 TIHDVGEEDGPDGQSQ
-155 RPYIVSQY
+155 PYIVSQY

-169 DALEHPIALDRTLE
+169 DALEHPIPLERTLE

-192 VHAHEHTIVHRD
+192 AHAHANSIVHRD

-215 GTAKI
+215 PSTGSGRADAQL

-253 GGEATPRADLYS
+253 GGETTQRADLYS

-295 PPVAPSWLTE
+295 PPVAPSWLSE
-305 SCPPELEELILRLLA
+305 HCPPELEGVILRLLA
-320 KDPGAR
+320 KDPGER
-326 PESAADVLSALGRV
+326 PESAADVLSALERV

-365 RDGELERLRKAFDEA
+365 RERELDRLRKAFDEA
-380 FVGRG
+380 FSGRG

-449 NDDMQGKAPE
+449 TPDMQGKAPE

-467 RQGLNVG
+467 REALNVG

-519 SLLLLEY
+519 SLLVLEY

-576 DEVAGYISAVANVT
+576 DEVAGYIRAVANVT

-661 GREFAYDMLTLL
+661 GREFAYDTLTLL
-673 GERDEDTLLRLIEEA
+673 GERDEDALLRLIEEA

-809 AALLTALGVCARS
+809 AALLTRMGICSRN

-829 WRSLMRAITIH
+829 WRSLMRALAIYR
-840 GERGD
+840 ERGD
-845 VVSLARATLEAL
+845 ATNLARVTLEAL
-857 LIDAPPARQLALIQ
+857 LIDAPPARQRALIQ
-871 DALAALGDG
+871 DALSVLGDS
-880 DPYLEARLLGRLT
+880 DPYLEASLLSQLT
-893 YPSWEDTLG
+893 NTAMASSLG
-902 MEEVSRFR
+902 KEEASRVR
-910 QRAEAL
+910 ERAEAL
-916 ADAHGFEDVKAQLSA
+916 ADAHGFEDVKAQLMA
-931 NDAARSFGLGD
+931 NDGSRSFWLSE
-942 FERAAALNGQAY
+942 FERAAALTGQAY
-954 ELFARLGRPNE
+954 ELFARLGRPNQ
-965 AAQSLFTRANNILMQ
+965 AAQALFMRANYILMP
-980 GRLDEGKAAMER
+980 GRLDEGKAAMEQSLSY
-992 AFAYGREHHIRWF
+992 AREHHIRWF
-1005 EDNGAALL
+1005 EENSAALL
-1013 AALMVA
+1013 GALMIA

-1025 FEALAE
+1025 FERLAE
-1031 ERAGDVG
+1031 ERAGDVS
-1038 YPIPLLKAWRAQA
+1038 YPIPLLKAWRAEM

-1058 LSLLPDPAVAG
+1058 LGLLPDPAVAG
-1069 GFPFYL
+1069 GFPLYL
-1075 RHILSARARVMFNA
+1075 SHVLAGRARVLFNA
-1089 GRVEQAQ
+1089 GHIEEAR
-1096 QEFLRLRETMEGVQ
+1096 QELTRLREVLEGLF
-1110 GPIGFDYLDEAL
+1110 GGTSAFSMLDEAL
-1122 PHLADDTFIE
+1122 LHLADETFIE
-1132 AYETRR
+1132 AGYVMFSRLVNV
-1138 RRFIDAPTPWVYDTI
+1138 PTPWIYDDV
-1153 AGGCSLRVFADVV
+1153 AAHCALRTYADIV
-1166 LHRGLVDEAAEHYQR
+1166 LHRGLVDEAAGHYQR
-1181 SLEWCERERLP
+1181 SLDWCEREGLP

-1201 LAEVAD
+1201 LAEVAE
-1207 RRGERAEALQLL
+1207 RRGERAEALRLL

-1238 IARKLDLQGISSSDI
+1238 IGRKLEMQGIDATSLN
-1253 HTSIDAVAAA
+1253 TSIDRVTAS
-1263 VQTQHP
+1263 VQRE
-1269 DLRPQAAPDGTVTIM
+1269 RPEISVHAAPDGTVTIM

-1290 STEKT
+1290 STVLT
-1295 EQLGDTKWMEV
+1295 ERLGDKRWMEV
-1306 LRGHNAIIREQLK
+1306 LREHNAIVREQIA
-1319 AHDGFEVKSEGDGFM
+1319 AHGGFEVKSEGDGFM
-1334 LAFQSARKAI
+1334 AAFQSAGKALACASAI
-1344 QCAIDIQK
+1344 QIALRERNRGAGARRRDDGSEPQDAADDERTIE
-1352 AMSATPVGAHHD
+1352 SATGREA
-1364 APGAGET
+1364 
-1371 PSPDHPEEAKGHLEG
+1371 SPLQRPATE
-1386 QIRVRMGLHTG
+1386 IRVRMACTRARSSR
-1397 EVIKEGDDFFG
+1397 KA
-1408 KHVNLAA
+1408 KTSSAA
-1415 RVAGKASG
+1415 
-1423 GEILASALLRELTAS
+1423 T
-1438 GGDIA
+1438 
-1443 FGEPRTVEF
+1443 
-1452 KGLTGEH
+1452 
-1459 QVWPV
+1459 
-1464 EWVES
+1464 

>member
-1 LICSACTYDNP
+1 MLCTACNQ
-12 ENARFCNECG
+12 ENRAGRRFC
-22 AALAREAA
+22 AQ
-30 CASCG
+30 
-35 AVNPAGAKFCS
+35 
-46 ECGASAS
+46 CGASLALACPS
-53 AAASGT
+53 CGTAYEPGERFCGDCGKPLTDAAP
-59 PTPTPAPSPT
+59 PTNEAKPTSSPARAAPSPA
-69 LPSSFAGGRYTV
+69 LPGSFADGRYAV
-81 QRFLGEGGR
+81 RSFLGEGGR
-90 KRVYLAHDTKLDRDV
+90 KKVYLAHDTKLDRDV
-105 AVAIIKTDGLDADGL
+105 AVAVIKTEGLDDAGL
-120 TRVRREAQAM
+120 SRVKREAQAM
-130 GRLGDHPHIV
+130 GKLGDHPHIV
-140 TIHDVGDDGGPGGQR
+140 TIHDVGDDQGQ
-155 RPYIVSQY
+155 PYIVSQY

-169 DALEHPIALDRTLE
+169 DALGHPIPLEQTLE

-192 VHAHEHTIVHRD
+192 AHAHANGVVHRD

-253 GGEATPRADLYS
+253 GGETTPSADLYS

-280 VGDDPTAVISQHINQ
+280 VGNDPTAVISQHINQ
-295 PPVAPSWLTE
+295 PPVAPSWLSE
-305 SCPPELEELILRLLA
+305 HCPPELEEVILRLLA
-320 KDPGAR
+320 KDPGER
-326 PESAADVLSALGRV
+326 PESASDVLSALERV

-365 RDGELERLRKAFDEA
+365 RERELDRLRKAFDEA
-380 FVGRG
+380 FAGHG

-433 MQVGNSY
+433 TQVGNNY
-440 TSSNDPTLL
+440 ASSNDLTLL
-449 NDDMQGKAPE
+449 IPDMQNKGPE

-467 RQGLNVG
+467 REGLNVA

-486 FRLFDAYATFVR
+486 FRFFDAYATFVR

-526 VARELARLRVLIVC
+526 VARELARIRVLIVC

-576 DEVAGYISAVANVT
+576 DEVAGYINAVANLT

-661 GREFAYDMLTLL
+661 GREFAYDTLTLL
-673 GERDEDTLLRLIEEA
+673 GERDEDALLRLIEEA
-688 LEARVIEEMG
+688 LEARVIEEMD

-735 RRWGARADERAT
+735 KRWGTRADERAT
-747 RLAVHFVEAAML
+747 RLAVHFVEAAMV

-768 HYAKLAAQQA
+768 HYAKLAGQQA

-799 EAEDA
+799 EAADA

-809 AALLTALGVCARS
+809 AALLTRLGICSRN

-829 WRSLMRAITIH
+829 WRSLMRAVSLYR
-840 GERGD
+840 ERGD
-845 VVSLARATLEAL
+845 AANMARVTLEAL
-857 LIDAPPARQLALIQ
+857 LVDAPPARQLALIQ
-871 DALAALGDG
+871 DALAALGHG
-880 DPYLEARLLGRLT
+880 EPYLEARLLGRLSSGAT
-893 YPSWEDTLG
+893 AYLG
-902 MEEVSRFR
+902 REESRHAAE
-910 QRAEAL
+910 RAAAL
-916 ADAHGFEDVKAQLSA
+916 ADTHGFDDVKAQLLA
-931 NDAARSFGLGD
+931 NDAGRAFRSGEY
-942 FERAAALNGQAY
+942 ERADALFRQAY
-954 ELFARLGRPNE
+954 ELFTRMGRPTE
-965 AAQSLFTRANNILMQ
+965 AAGALWYAANAVLVP
-980 GRLDEGKAAMER
+980 GRLHEGKAYLDQ
-992 AFAYGREHHIRWF
+992 AFAYAREHHIRWF
-1005 EDNGAALL
+1005 EENSAALL
-1013 AALMVA
+1013 GALLIA

-1025 FEALAE
+1025 FDALAE
-1031 ERAGDVG
+1031 ERAGDAS
-1038 YPIPLLKAWRAQA
+1038 YPIPLLKVWRSEV
-1051 EGDHERA
+1051 EGNHERA
-1058 LSLLPDPAVAG
+1058 LQELPDLSVAG
-1069 GFPFYL
+1069 GFPLYL
-1075 RHILSARARVMFNA
+1075 SHILAARVRVMFNA
-1089 GRVEQAQ
+1089 GRIEQAR
-1096 QEFLRLRETMEGVQ
+1096 QEFTQLREAMQASPSSRVHDGVTIEPSTL
-1110 GPIGFDYLDEAL
+1110 GYLDEAL
-1122 PHLADDTFIE
+1122 PHLADDAFMQAVEKHIRSSYSFYDQI
-1132 AYETRR
+1132 AAHCSRR
-1138 RRFIDAPTPWVYDTI
+1138 IY
-1153 AGGCSLRVFADVV
+1153 ADIL
-1166 LHRGLVDEAAEHYQR
+1166 LHRGLVDEAAEAYAR
-1181 SLEWCERERLP
+1181 SLEWCEREGLP
-1192 IEAGRCLQG
+1192 IEAGRCLHG
-1201 LAEVAD
+1201 LAEVAE

-1238 IARKLDLQGISSSDI
+1238 ISKKLDLQGISSIDT
-1253 HTSIDAVAAA
+1253 HTSIDRVTAS
-1263 VQTQHP
+1263 VQRERPSISVHP
-1269 DLRPQAAPDGTVTIM
+1269 APDGTVTIM

-1290 STEKT
+1290 STQLT
-1295 EQLGDTKWMEV
+1295 ERLGDKAWMEV
-1306 LRGHNAIIREQLK
+1306 LREHNAIVRKPIK
-1319 AHDGFEVKSEGDGFM
+1319 AHGGFEVKSEGDGFM
-1334 LAFQSARKAI
+1334 IAFQSPRKALDCAVKI
-1344 QCAIDIQK
+1344 QRALAARNQT
-1352 AMSATPVGAHHD
+1352 AAEPVA
-1364 APGAGET
+1364 
-1371 PSPDHPEEAKGHLEG
+1371 
-1386 QIRVRMGLHTG
+1386 VRMGLHAG
-1397 EVIKEGDDFFG
+1397 EVVKEGQDFFG
-1408 KHVNLAA
+1408 KNVILAA
-1415 RVAGKASG
+1415 RVASEANG
-1423 GEILASALLRELTAS
+1423 GEILVSGQLKALLQGSDVTWGPSRMVEL
-1438 GGDIA
+1438 
-1443 FGEPRTVEF
+1443 
-1452 KGLTGEH
+1452 KGLSGEH
-1459 QVWPV
+1459 EIWAVTWD
-1464 EWVES
+1464 

>member
-1 LICSACTYDNP
+1 MNCQSCRGANPQGVKFCGHCGTELKTEVTCAACGSANP
-12 ENARFCNECG
+12 PGIKFCHQCG
-22 AALAREAA
+22 AALA
-30 CASCG
+30 AST
-35 AVNPAGAKFCS
+35 
-46 ECGASAS
+46 ASTPT
-53 AAASGT
+53 GT
-59 PTPTPAPSPT
+59 PTPQPSPS
-69 LPSSFAGGRYTV
+69 LPASFVGGRYAV
-81 QRFLGEGGR
+81 KSFLGEGGR
-90 KRVYLAHDTKLDRDV
+90 KRVYLAHDEKLDRDV
-105 AVAIIKTDGLDADGL
+105 AVAIIKTEGLDADGL

-140 TIHDVGDDGGPGGQR
+140 TIHDVGDDQGQ
-155 RPYIVSQY
+155 PYIVSQY

-169 DALEHPIALDRTLE
+169 DAIEHPIALERTLE

-192 VHAHEHTIVHRD
+192 AHAHDNGIVHRD

-220 GDFGLAVALDRSR
+220 GDFGLAVSLDRSR

-253 GGEATPRADLYS
+253 GGETTQRADLYS

-280 VGDDPTAVISQHINQ
+280 VGNDPTAVISQHINQ

-305 SCPPELEELILRLLA
+305 SCPPELEEVILRLLA
-320 KDPGAR
+320 KDSGAR
-326 PESAADVLSALGRV
+326 PETAADVLSALERV

-365 RDGELERLRKAFDEA
+365 RERELDRLRKAFDEA
-380 FVGRG
+380 FSGRG

-433 MQVGNSY
+433 TQVGNSY
-440 TSSNDPTLL
+440 ASSNDLL
-449 NDDMQGKAPE
+449 LLTDDMQGKGTE

-486 FRLFDAYATFVR
+486 FRFFDAYATFVR

-513 HWADKP
+513 HWADKT

-576 DEVAGYISAVANVT
+576 DEVAGYIRAVANLT

-619 EGKLTESVSDI
+619 EGKLSESVSDI

-661 GREFAYDMLTLL
+661 GREFAYDTLTLL
-673 GERDEDTLLRLIEEA
+673 EERDEDALLRLIEET
-688 LEARVIEEMG
+688 LEARVVEEMG

-778 EAQFAWDVAARHYES
+778 EAQFAWDAAARHYES

-809 AALLTALGVCARS
+809 AALLTSLGICSRN
-822 DGEWRAG
+822 DGAWRAG
-829 WRSLMRAITIH
+829 WRSLMRAITIYR
-840 GERGD
+840 ERGD
-845 VVSLARATLEAL
+845 AANMARVTLEAL
-857 LIDAPPARQLALIQ
+857 LIDAPPARQLSLIQ
-871 DALAALGDG
+871 DALSGLGEG
-880 DPYLEARLLGRLT
+880 DPYLEAMLLSRLT
-893 YPSWEDTLG
+893 HPGWDNALG
-902 MEEVSRFR
+902 AEEAGRVR
-910 QRAEAL
+910 QRAAAL
-916 ADAHGFEDVKAQLSA
+916 ADAHGFEDVQAQLLA
-931 NDAARSFGLGD
+931 TDASRAFSLAE
-942 FERAAALNGQAY
+942 FERSAALQQQAHQ
-954 ELFARLGRPNE
+954 LFARLGRPNE
-965 AAQSLFTRANNILMQ
+965 AAQSLWYGANAILAP
-980 GRLDEGKAAMER
+980 GLLDEGKVALER
-992 AFAYGREHHIRWF
+992 AYAYARDHHIRWY
-1005 EDNGAALL
+1005 ENNTAALL
-1013 AALMVA
+1013 AALMFA

-1025 FEALAE
+1025 FETLAE

-1038 YPIPLLKAWRAQA
+1038 YPIPLLKARRAEM

-1058 LSLLPDPAVAG
+1058 LNLLPDPAVAG
-1069 GFPFYL
+1069 GFPMF
-1075 RHILSARARVMFNA
+1075 LSHVLAGRARVMFNA
-1089 GRVEQAQ
+1089 GRTEQAR
-1096 QEFLRLRETMEGVQ
+1096 QEFTQMREITLVDSNPMLTAL
-1110 GPIGFDYLDEAL
+1110 DYLDEVL
-1122 PHLADDTFIE
+1122 PRLADDAFIE
-1132 AYETRR
+1132 AAEQQMQRWHET
-1138 RRFIDAPTPWVYDTI
+1138 PTPAFYDSV
-1153 AGGCSLRVFADVV
+1153 AANCSARVFADIA
-1166 LHRGLVDEAAEHYQR
+1166 LHRGLVDDAAERYRR
-1181 SLEWCERERLP
+1181 SLAWCEREGLP

-1201 LAEVAD
+1201 LAEVSE

-1238 IARKLDLQGISSSDI
+1238 IATKLELQGIDTTGLN
-1253 HTSIDAVAAA
+1253 TSIDRLTAS
-1263 VQTQHP
+1263 VQRE
-1269 DLRPQAAPDGTVTIM
+1269 RPEISVHAAPDGTVTIM

-1290 STEKT
+1290 STVLT
-1295 EQLGDTKWMEV
+1295 ERLGDKAWMEV
-1306 LRGHNAIIREQLK
+1306 LREHNAIVREQVH
-1319 AHDGFEVKSEGDGFM
+1319 AHGGFEVKSEGDGFM
-1334 LAFQSARKAI
+1334 LAFQFAGKALACASA
-1344 QCAIDIQK
+1344 IQK
-1352 AMSATPVGAHHD
+1352 ALVEWNKTATEPVM
-1364 APGAGET
+1364 
-1371 PSPDHPEEAKGHLEG
+1371 
-1386 QIRVRMGLHTG
+1386 VRMGLHAG
-1397 EVIKEGDDFFG
+1397 EVIKEGEDFFG
-1408 KHVNLAA
+1408 RNVIMAA
-1415 RVAGKASG
+1415 RVASQAHG
-1423 GEILASALLRELTAS
+1423 GEILASGVLKALLAGS
-1438 GGDIA
+1438 DVSW
-1443 FGEPRTVEF
+1443 GEKRTVEL
-1452 KGLTGEH
+1452 KGLSGDHEI
-1459 QVWPV
+1459 WAV
-1464 EWVES
+1464 EWDAR